1 MKDSIKAN
9 LVVFLI
15 IAIISFV
22 ISSAFANVTIH
33 EENDSYKLIQIE
45 KEKFT
50 PNHVDKV
57 PVYTP
62 PVKSNNTTLNNTI
75 LENYTNNISN
85 KINNTYNSIN
95 DTIKNYLEWQKM
107 GEKKKFIRD
116 SVYGD
121 IELSSFEVKIMDTP
135 QFQRLRRIKQLGLI
149 SLIYPGATHTRFEHS
164 VGTMNLGSKLA
175 KKLELEN
182 DEQDLIRISAL
193 LHDIGH
199 GPFSHVS
206 EGVLSVKHEELTKYV
221 IKHTS
226 LRDLVDEKFDVN
238 EITDIITGKGYL
250 GPIVSGELDVDRMDY
265 LLRDS
270 HNTGVAYGIIDY
282 ERIISNLKLEDGL
295 VLDIKGV
302 QAAEGALV
310 SRYFMYPS
318 VYQHHTTRI
327 VNSMFQRSLKQILNE
342 GILDENTLYK
352 YDEADVVSIMRRCD
366 NSYVNDIIS
375 RLDNRNLLKRVKTI
389 RLDNF
394 KFPEKMYKIKTSELK
409 RAEEEISEDFGIDK
423 DYVFIN
429 IAEYPR
435 FDEMKTQVNRDG
447 KLYPLTEISNIV
459 SALSKARFNIPDISV
474 YVPKKDKNKLDKL
487 KLEHYIDLPEI
498 DKEKFHGIHYDQ
510 IKLF

>member
-1 MKDSIKAN
+1 MS
-9 LVVFLI
+9 
-15 IAIISFV
+15 
-22 ISSAFANVTIH
+22 
-33 EENDSYKLIQIE
+33 
-45 KEKFT
+45 
-50 PNHVDKV
+50 
-57 PVYTP
+57 
-62 PVKSNNTTLNNTI
+62 
-75 LENYTNNISN
+75 
-85 KINNTYNSIN
+85 
-95 DTIKNYLEWQKM
+95 
-107 GEKKKFIRD
+107 EKKKFIRD

-121 IELSSFEVKIMDTP
+121 ISLSNFEVRIMDMP

-164 VGTMNLGSKLA
+164 IGTMNLGSKLSEELG
-175 KKLELEN
+175 LESDDIE
-182 DEQDLIRISAL
+182 LIRASAL

-206 EGVLSVKHEELTKYV
+206 EGVLSVPHEELTKYV
-221 IKHTS
+221 ITKTS
-226 LRDLVDEKFDVN
+226 MKDLLEERFDVN
-238 EITDIITGKGYL
+238 KIVDIVNGKGYL

-295 VLDIKGV
+295 ILDIKGV

-327 VNSMFQRSLKQILNE
+327 VNSMFRRALKKVIDEKIINE
-342 GILDENTLYK
+342 NDIYK
-352 YDEADVVSIMRRCD
+352 YDDAELIGVFRHCD
-366 NSYVNDIIS
+366 NKFANDIMS
-375 RLDNRNLLKRVKTI
+375 RLDNRIVMKRVKTI

-394 KFPEKMYKIKTSELK
+394 KYPEKMYKIEAKTLRK
-409 RAEEEISEDFGIDK
+409 AEEEIAEDYGIDK

-435 FDEMKTQVNRDG
+435 FDEMKTQVNVDG
-447 KLYPLTEISNIV
+447 KLYPLTEISNIIG
-459 SALSKARFNIPDISV
+459 ALSKARFNIPDISV
-474 YVPKKDKNKLDKL
+474 YVDDSEKSKFEKF
-487 KLEHYIDLPEI
+487 KLENYLELPEI
-498 DKEKFHGIHYDQ
+498 DREKFHGIHYDQ